1 MKAPSPR
8 GTPIDARR
16 YRRWIS
22 RFCSYRAGI
31 INITIQSWLEQ
42 FEVSDRDL
50 AARVLDA
57 IEFYGQRQVHSAFK
71 QALGALPGWDKDPPK
86 RQGRWRFTAMS
97 TSAGESGDA
106 MLYQFRLA
114 NGLDSKSGSTAE
126 SVGKSSGKVASTAA
140 LEREHLLE

>member
-57 IEFYGQRQVHSAFK
+57 IEFYGQRHVHSA
-71 QALGALPGWDKDPPK
+71 LGSSEEIVG
-86 RQGRWRFTAMS
+86 GI
-97 TSAGESGDA
+97 
-106 MLYQFRLA
+106 RLGQLA
-114 NGLDSKSGSTAE
+114 K
-126 SVGKSSGKVASTAA
+126 
-140 LEREHLLE
+140 